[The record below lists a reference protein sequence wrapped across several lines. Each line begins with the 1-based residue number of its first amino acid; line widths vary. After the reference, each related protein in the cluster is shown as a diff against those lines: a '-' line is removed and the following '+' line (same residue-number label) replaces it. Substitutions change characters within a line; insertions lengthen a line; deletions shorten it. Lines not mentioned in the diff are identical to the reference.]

1 MLWCCLCA
9 VLLDTAF
16 LLPSSLGTVFL
27 NHLGFHFTTFFM
39 TFFIHLFSVNHHHHH
54 QHLERSLIPWTI
66 TSDRHDGP
74 MTATDTSTRQEEKK
88 SCTLLLPCTFTVHYL
103 QLQFTFFNLALFNLA
118 HFNLTNLTNRTHV
131 QCLVLLIVAVL
142 VLTTTDIFCF
152 KKKQMDQIKNKIKN
166 KPIIKTGKK

>member
-9 VLLDTAF
+9 VLLVTVF

-27 NHLGFHFTTFFM
+27 NRLGRHFLWHF
-39 TFFIHLFSVNHHHHH
+39 LFSVNHHHHH

-74 MTATDTSTRQEEKK
+74 ITATDTSTRQEEKK
-88 SCTLLLPCTFTVHYL
+88 SCTLLLPHLHICTFTVHI
-103 QLQFTFFNLALFNLA
+103 FNLALFNLA

-142 VLTTTDIFCF
+142 VLTTTDFFCF
-152 KKKQMDQIKNKIKN
+152 RIRKKWTN
-166 KPIIKTGKK
+166 

>member
-1 MLWCCLCA
+1 
-9 VLLDTAF
+9 
-16 LLPSSLGTVFL
+16 
-27 NHLGFHFTTFFM
+27 M
-39 TFFIHLFSVNHHHHH
+39 TFFILFSVNLFSVNHHHHH
-54 QHLERSLIPWTI
+54 QHLERSLIPGTI

-74 MTATDTSTRQEEKK
+74 TTATDTSTRQEEKK
-88 SCTLLLPCTFTVHYL
+88 SCTFTFTLHIL
-103 QLQFTFFNLALFNLA
+103 AHLAQLQHIYSSHSFFNLALFNLA